1 MTIERVVLAGGGTA
15 GHVSP
20 LLATA
25 DALRARHPQVEI
37 SVLGSE
43 GGLEEDLVPAR
54 GYDLTLIP
62 KVAFPRRPNGA
73 AVRFPGSFRKAVK
86 RTRSLLDER
95 DAQVVIGFGGHVST
109 PAYLAA
115 RGRRTPF
122 VIHEQNARPGL
133 ANKLGARMTPYVAT
147 TFSSTPLPGAEVIGL
162 PLRREI
168 TELDR
173 SALRGQARETFGL
186 DAERPTLL
194 VTGGS
199 LGALSLNEAVWGARD
214 ALAEAGVQVLHLTGR
229 GKGFDAAEAKAPY
242 TVLEY
247 ADRMD
252 LCYAAADLVVTR
264 SGAGMVCETSAV
276 GLPSV
281 YVPLPIGNGEQ
292 KLNAADTVAAGGAL
306 LIDNDDFTRSR
317 VESELV
323 GLVTDA
329 DRLSIMSAAMRE
341 QQHAGAADALVD
353 LAERAIAESVE
364 ENR

>member
-1 MTIERVVLAGGGTA
+1 MRIERVVLAGGGTA

-25 DALRARHPQVEI
+25 DALRARLPKIEI
-37 SVLGSE
+37 AVLGSE

-54 GYDLTLIP
+54 GYELTVIP

-73 AVRFPGSFRKAVK
+73 AVRFPGAFREAVA
-86 RTRSLLDER
+86 RTKDLLDER

-115 RGRRTPF
+115 RRRGTPF

-147 TFSSTPLPGAEVIGL
+147 TFSSTPLPHAQVIGL

-168 TELDR
+168 TDLDR
-173 SALRGQARETFGL
+173 AGMQAQARTQFGL
-186 DAERPTLL
+186 EPDRPTLL

-199 LGALSLNEAVWGARD
+199 LGALSLNEATWAARET
-214 ALAEAGVQVLHLTGR
+214 LADAGVQVLHVTGR
-229 GKGFDAAEAKAPY
+229 GKAFDASEARAPY

-281 YVPLPIGNGEQ
+281 FVPLPIGNGEQ
-292 KLNAADTVAAGGAL
+292 RLNAADTVAAGGAL
-306 LIDNDDFTRSR
+306 LVDNDDYTADWVRDQ
-317 VESELV
+317 LV
-323 GLVTDA
+323 PLITDRA
-329 DRLSIMSAAMRE
+329 RLAAMAAAMRA
-341 QQHAGAADALVD
+341 QQHAKAAEALVD
-353 LAERAIAESVE
+353 LAERAVE
-364 ENR
+364 EQA

>member
-1 MTIERVVLAGGGTA
+1 MTKLRRVVLAGGGTA

-25 DALRARHPQVEI
+25 DALRARYPEVEI
-37 SVLGSE
+37 AVLGSE

-54 GYDLTLIP
+54 GYELTVIP

-73 AVRFPGSFRKAVK
+73 AVRFPGAFRKAVA
-86 RTRSLLDER
+86 RTRELLDER

-115 RGRRTPF
+115 RGRKTPF

-133 ANKLGARMTPYVAT
+133 ANKLGARMSPYVAT
-147 TFSSTPLPGAEVIGL
+147 TFSSTPLPHAEVIGL

-173 SALRGQARETFGL
+173 AGQRAAAREHFGL
-186 DAERPTLL
+186 EADRPTLL

-199 LGALSLNEAVWGARD
+199 LGALSLNEATWAAREAIAD
-214 ALAEAGVQVLHLTGR
+214 AGVQVLHVTGR
-229 GKGFDAAEAKAPY
+229 GKAFDASEASAPY

-276 GLPSV
+276 GLPAV
-281 YVPLPIGNGEQ
+281 FVPLPIGNGEQ
-292 KLNAADTVAAGGAL
+292 NLNAADTVAAGGAL
-306 LIDNDDFTRSR
+306 LVVNDDYTPAW
-317 VESELV
+317 VAEQLV
-323 GLVTDA
+323 PLVTDPARLA
-329 DRLSIMSAAMRE
+329 DMGAAMRA
-341 QQHAGAADALVD
+341 QQHARAADALVD
-353 LAERAIAESVE
+353 LAERAVR
-364 ENR
+364 ENS

>member
-1 MTIERVVLAGGGTA
+1 MTIDRVVLAGGGTA

-25 DALRARHPQVEI
+25 DALRERNPAVQI
-37 SVLGSE
+37 AVLGSV

-54 GYDLTLIP
+54 GYDLTLID
-62 KVAFPRRPNGA
+62 KVAFPRRPDAA
-73 AVRFPGSFRKAVK
+73 AVRFPANFRKAVA
-86 RTRSLLDER
+86 RTTALLDST

-115 RGRRTPF
+115 RRRGTPF

-133 ANKLGARMTPYVAT
+133 ANRLGARLTPYVAT
-147 TFSSTPLPGAEVIGL
+147 TFSSTPLPHAAVVGL

-168 TELDR
+168 TGLDR
-173 SALRGQARETFGL
+173 TAAQSAAREHFGL
-186 DAERPTLL
+186 DPDRPTLL

-199 LGALSLNEAVWGARD
+199 LGALSLNEATWA
-214 ALAEAGVQVLHLTGR
+214 AHSSLADAGVQVLHVTGR
-229 GKGFDAAEAKAPY
+229 RKAFDSTSATGAPY
-242 TVLEY
+242 VVLEY

-276 GLPSV
+276 GLPAV
-281 YVPLPIGNGEQ
+281 FVPLPVGNGEQ

-306 LIDNDDFTRSR
+306 LVDNDSYTRDWV
-317 VESELV
+317 VEQLIPMI
-323 GLVTDA
+323 TDTP
-329 DRLSIMSAAMRE
+329 RLEGMAAAMRA
-341 QQHAGAADALVD
+341 QQHRGAADALVD
-353 LAERAIAESVE
+353 LAQRAVE
-364 ENR
+364 EQS

>member
-25 DALRARHPQVEI
+25 DALRNRYPRIEI
-37 SVLGSE
+37 AVLGSV

-54 GYDLTLIP
+54 GYELTLIP
-62 KVAFPRRPNGA
+62 KVAFPRRPNAAALRFPAGFRH
-73 AVRFPGSFRKAVK
+73 AVR
-86 RTRSLLDER
+86 RTRRLLDEH
-95 DAQVVIGFGGHVST
+95 DAQVVVGFGGHVST

-115 RGRRTPF
+115 AGRRTPF

-147 TFSSTPLPGAEVIGL
+147 TFSSTPLPHAEVVGL

-173 SALRGQARETFGL
+173 PGRRAQARESFGL
-186 DAERPTLL
+186 DPDRPTLL

-199 LGALSLNEAVWGARD
+199 LGALSLNEATWAARS
-214 ALAEAGVQVLHLTGR
+214 ALEAAGVQVLHVTGR
-229 GKGFDAAEAKAPY
+229 GKTFDASEARTPY
-242 TVLEY
+242 VVLEY

-276 GLPSV
+276 GLPAV
-281 YVPLPIGNGEQ
+281 FVPFPIGNGEQ

-306 LIDNDDFTRSR
+306 LVDNERYDSAW
-317 VESELV
+317 VEQQLV
-323 GLVTDA
+323 PLITDS
-329 DRLSIMSAAMRE
+329 DRLMAMSAATRA
-341 QQHAGAADALVD
+341 QQHASAANRLVD
-353 LAERAIAESVE
+353 LIERAVE
-364 ENR
+364 ERA